1 VLIII
6 PPAYVGAWLNEN
18 YVESSAMQKRW
29 PLHPKPYSNETL
41 ERYVRRLAECY
52 DVRYEHFCRR
62 ALGIPADDSQAR
74 RFQEPT
80 PELLQRLSDGT
91 GISVGLLEQMT
102 LSRILHRLMEEIR
115 QYTETPEGRA
125 ELENFTNRRLSQNS

>member
-1 VLIII
+1 MAKNVLIAPALSVLIII

-52 DVRYEHFCRR
+52 DVRYEHFADAHLAYLPTIVRQGDFR
-62 ALGIPADDSQAR
+62 NPHGIVAA
-74 RFQEPT
+74 
-80 PELLQRLSDGT
+80 
-91 GISVGLLEQMT
+91 I
-102 LSRILHRLMEEIR
+102 IR
-115 QYTETPEGRA
+115 WYGYFCWAT
-125 ELENFTNRRLSQNS
+125 